1 MIVRLTTHERDS
13 PSPKIRMIIITM
25 SRFTLT
31 KKAMRR
37 LEKQMLASSR
47 LVVLSWTNI
56 NINVK
61 INIIVFI
68 LIIVILIFRP

>member
-1 MIVRLTTHERDS
+1 
-13 PSPKIRMIIITM
+13 MIIIM
-25 SRFTLT
+25 MISRFTLT